1 MNWVGK
7 GARYDF
13 GLGPSVSPLS
23 RRRYACF
30 FVTEEDRSMGHLFSC
45 RAFGRWIRDGFRQR
59 TRSYRWE
66 NFPIHCAAQAVVI
79 FMLVHY
85 HILHGSM
92 PEPIFLIGALL
103 FSFLFWQVPTGDFR
117 RNQLF
122 LATQTLIACLG
133 FFREFLFIY
142 LFLLLVGQAVFLFRI
157 GPALVWI
164 GLYLAIALW
173 GTFFQHAEAPLPPA
187 VRAILLA
194 VGFIFSGILS
204 NRIAYERSVKR
215 EVERLLTEI
224 SEAHAR
230 LREYIGQS
238 RFLVVV
244 EEHNRLARE
253 LHDSLG
259 HRLTVAIV
267 QVEGANRVM
276 EKDQR
281 QAGAMLKTVHSQLKA
296 GLDELRDTIQAL
308 STPEVN
314 ASNLTPVLRRYTSR
328 FSRETGI
335 SLHVQLTDVPDFL
348 SESDCLTVYRAIQ
361 EWLMHMQNHAHPV
374 NIWMDLDV
382 TDDSLV
388 LTMRHDGEEFDLSTG
403 YGYGLPGMQERAFQL
418 EGTLRVTRLAL
429 GGGDMVTFTLPIGG
443 RRSGRGH
450 GGIAGNQSHI

>member
-1 MNWVGK
+1 MNWVGR

-13 GLGPSVSPLS
+13 GLVPSVSPLL

-30 FVTEEDRSMGHLFSC
+30 FVTEEDRSMGHFLSL
-45 RAFGRWIRDGFRQR
+45 RAFGSWVRDGFRQR

-79 FMLVHY
+79 FMLVHF
-85 HILHGSM
+85 HILNGSM
-92 PEPIFLIGALL
+92 PEPLLVIGALL
-103 FSFLFWQVPTGDFR
+103 FSFLFWQVPTGDYR
-117 RNQLF
+117 RNQLYL
-122 LATQTLIACLG
+122 LAQTLIACLG

-164 GLYLAIALW
+164 GVFAAIALW
-173 GTFFQHAEAPLPPA
+173 GTFFQHTEGPLPPA
-187 VRAILLA
+187 VRAILFA

-204 NRIAYERSVKR
+204 NRIAYERRVKR
-215 EVERLLTEI
+215 DVERLLTEI

-267 QVEGANRVM
+267 QVEGANRV
-276 EKDQR
+276 KDKDPR
-281 QAGAMLKTVHSQLKA
+281 QADAMLNTVHSQLTA
-296 GLDELRDTIQAL
+296 GLNELRETIQVL

-314 ASNLTPVLRRYTSR
+314 ASNLTPVLRRYTNK

-335 SLHVQLTDVPDFL
+335 SLHVKLTDVPDFL

-361 EWLMHMQNHAHPV
+361 EWLMHMKDHAQPV
-374 NIWMDLDV
+374 NIWMDIDV
-382 TDDSLV
+382 RDDSLV
-388 LTMRHDGEEFDLSTG
+388 LTMRHDGEEFDPSTG

-418 EGTLRVTRLAL
+418 GGRLRVTRPAQ
-429 GGGDMVTFTLPIGG
+429 GGGDMVTFTLPIRG
-443 RRSGRGH
+443 RRSWKGH
-450 GGIAGNQSHI
+450 GGMAGNQSHI